1 MDLLL
6 ILIAGLNL
14 FLALLILSRG
24 YKNKANLYFALF
36 IMGAAVWPFSIALF
50 QMSNTL
56 AEAYFWDVFIYL
68 SGTLVPVSFLFFAWL
83 FTHKKAL
90 PALATI
96 LCLGIPIALSI
107 SLILPGIFIQSVNIT
122 PDTKSVSLG
131 PLYIVWVTYFCI
143 FMALGS
149 YWLWRSFLISR
160 GREHQQLAYILL
172 AILFPVIGSLPFNI
186 FLPLFGNY
194 RLIAIGPI
202 FLTIMIAIVSYAI
215 IKHSLMDIRFIA
227 ARTVAYSL
235 LIILVSV
242 FYALSAF
249 ILSSTLLGL
258 TAGFNQLT
266 IYTALTVFVALSF
279 DRLRNFLE
287 KFTDQI
293 FFKGSY
299 DSDRLLSVLGKIMGS
314 YIELYSL
321 ADKLLQ
327 TLTTNMR
334 ISRGAF
340 ILLGESAVY
349 DIISV
354 GFQERLNLSF
364 TQIKPMLT
372 GSRDMVVY
380 DELEEGE
387 VRDIMRR
394 WNLALLRFLKAGDK
408 TVGIL
413 VLGEKASGDIYSQGD
428 LNVLEI
434 LGPELAIA
442 IQNSQS
448 YDKIKK
454 FNIILSEEVKKATA
468 NLEIANRR
476 LKELDNLKDD
486 FVSVAS
492 HELRTPMTSIRS
504 YAWMALYKPDV
515 VLSTKLKKYLERI
528 FLSTEKLINLVN
540 DLLNISRIESGSIEI
555 KPEPIKLA
563 LFIRE
568 IVEEI
573 RPRAQERNLEVFVME
588 NQVPEVFAD
597 YEKLRQ
603 IMLNLI
609 GNSLKFTPAGGK
621 IIISFFA
628 DGNRVETSVKDTGI
642 GIDKQDLSRLFAKFG
657 RLDNSYTATVSSEGT
672 GLGLFIC
679 KSLVELMQGR
689 IWAVSEGEGKGA
701 TFTFS
706 LPIATRQRVKDADKF
721 HIRPTGEIKGLEP
734 VAL

>member
-1 MDLLL
+1 M
-6 ILIAGLNL
+6 
-14 FLALLILSRG
+14 
-24 YKNKANLYFALF
+24 
-36 IMGAAVWPFSIALF
+36 WPLSIALF
-50 QMSNTL
+50 QMSQTL
-56 AEAYFWDVFIYL
+56 AEAYFWDMMIYL
-68 SGTLVPVSFLFFAWL
+68 SGTLVPASFLFFAYV
-83 FTHKKAL
+83 FTHKKSL
-90 PALATI
+90 PL
-96 LCLGIPIALSI
+96 PIALLCLLIPAGLLISI
-107 SLILPGIFIQSVNIT
+107 MLPGAFIQSISIT
-122 PDTKSVSLG
+122 QDIKSVSLG
-131 PLYIVWVTYFCI
+131 FFYLIWVAYFCI

-149 YWLWRSFLISR
+149 FWLLRGFLVSR
-160 GREHQQLAYILL
+160 GRERQQLAYILL
-172 AILFPVIGSLPFNI
+172 AISFPVIGALPFNI

-215 IKHSLMDIRFIA
+215 IRHSLMDIRFIA

-235 LIILVSV
+235 LIVLVSV

-249 ILSSTLLGL
+249 VLSSMLLGL
-258 TAGFNQLT
+258 TAGLNQLA
-266 IYTALTVFVALSF
+266 IYTVLTVFVALSF
-279 DRLRNFLE
+279 DSLRKFFE
-287 KFTDQI
+287 KLTDQI

-299 DSDRLLSVLGKIMGS
+299 DSDQLLSALGKIMGS
-314 YIELYSL
+314 FIELYAL
-321 ADKLLQ
+321 TDKLLQ
-327 TLTTNMR
+327 TLTTKMR
-334 ISRGAF
+334 ITRGAF

-387 VRDIMRR
+387 VREIMRQ

-413 VLGEKASGDIYSQGD
+413 VLGEKASGDIFSQED

-442 IQNSQS
+442 IQNAQS

-454 FNIILSEEVKKATA
+454 FNIILSEEVKRATA
-468 NLEIANRR
+468 NLETTNKR

-504 YAWMALYKPDV
+504 YAWMALYKSDV
-515 VLSTKLKKYLERI
+515 VVSAKLKKYLERI
-528 FLSTEKLINLVN
+528 FISTERLINLVN
-540 DLLNISRIESGSIEI
+540 DLLNISRIESGRIEI
-555 KPEPIKLA
+555 KPEPIKLIP
-563 LFIRE
+563 FCKE
-568 IVEEI
+568 VVEEI
-573 RPRAQERNLEVFVME
+573 RPKAEERNLQVFVME
-588 NQVPEVFAD
+588 NQIPEVFAD

-621 IIISFFA
+621 ITISFFA
-628 DGNRVETSVKDTGI
+628 DGNRVETSIEDTGI
-642 GIDKQDLSRLFAKFG
+642 GIGKEDLSRLFAKFG
-657 RLDNSYTATVSSEGT
+657 RLDNSYTATVSSGGT

-689 IWAVSEGEGKGA
+689 IWAVSEGEGRGS

-706 LPIATRQRVKDADKF
+706 LPVATLEQVKDVDKF
-721 HIRPTGEIKGLEP
+721 RIRSTGEIKGLEP